1 MYKDETIHIIGAGI
15 AGLMLGYFLKKK
27 NHPFIIYEKSDRV
40 GGLIHTRKTEWGII
54 ETAANGI
61 MPSEI
66 WDTMM
71 KDLELKTLSYSPSA
85 KNRYIYKE
93 GVAQK
98 FVPPIA
104 KLLSFL
110 TKSFY
115 KKSKTYETIADFGN
129 EYFGSK
135 FTQEVI
141 EPALGGIYAAKA
153 SELSLELI
161 LPEIYNVLDQQKN
174 LGVALI
180 KKIGGMAGAKGTQSF
195 EGGMQAWIDRL
206 ADYLKD
212 HIQLNYELEKL
223 ENFKN
228 YIFCTPAYVTRSYF
242 AEVPSIYSSLSFVFY
257 QKIISVKV
265 FFKKSDIR
273 NFDEGFGVLFPRL
286 VNIHSLGILYNHCI
300 FNENFAPDIASFT
313 CIINP
318 DFYNIFS
325 KKTDQEIFTI
335 VRQDLLKYISQVPD
349 QCLQMQVDRI
359 PNAIPLYSPSLAS
372 SLHSLRND
380 FSHLDGLGIFGNY
393 TGVIS
398 IRNMAESAKAFA
410 DSL

>member
-1 MYKDETIHIIGAGI
+1 
-15 AGLMLGYFLKKK
+15 MLGYFLKKR
-27 NHPFIIYEKSDRV
+27 NHPFVIYEKADRV
-40 GGLIHTRKTEWGII
+40 GGLIHTKQTALGSI

-61 MPSEI
+61 MPSAI

-71 KDLELKTLSYSPSA
+71 QDLELQTLPYSQSA
-85 KNRYIYKE
+85 KNRYIYND
-93 GVAQK
+93 GVAKK
-98 FVPPIA
+98 FTPPIG
-104 KLLSFL
+104 KMLSFL

-115 KKSKTYETIADFGN
+115 KKSHAHETIADFGN
-129 EYFGSK
+129 QYFGAK

-161 LPEIYNVLDQQKN
+161 LPDIYHVLDQHKN
-174 LGVALI
+174 LGVALLQ
-180 KKIGGMAGAKGTQSF
+180 KIGAMSSPKGTISF
-195 EGGMQAWIDRL
+195 EGGMQTWIDRL
-206 ADYLKD
+206 AHFLKD
-212 HIQLNYELEKL
+212 DIRLNYELDKL

-228 YIFCTPAYVTRSYF
+228 YIFCTPAYVTRSFF
-242 AEVPSIYSSLSFVFY
+242 AEAPSIYSNLSFIFY

-265 FFKKSDIR
+265 FFKKEELQ
-273 NFDEGFGVLFPRL
+273 NLEEGFGVLFPRHAH
-286 VNIHSLGILYNHCI
+286 IHSLGILYNHCI
-300 FNENFAPDIASFT
+300 FNKNFAPDIASFT

-325 KKTDQEIFTI
+325 KKSDAEIFEI
-335 VRQDLLKYISQVPD
+335 VRKDMLKYIQKVPEKY
-349 QCLQMQVDRI
+349 LALQVDRI
-359 PNAIPLYSPSLAS
+359 PQAIPLYSPSLAR
-372 SLHSLRND
+372 SLHSLRED

-393 TGVIS
+393 TGAIS